1 MKVFNLQVEAWVGED
16 GVFKRAENP
25 ALQLKEDEPELLGG
39 SMAGLGWKHILHLI
53 GGEVQINQK
62 AAPDDKGEKGA
73 QAWCE
78 GLLLGGRKVGDL
90 GPG

>member
-1 MKVFNLQVEAWVGED
+1 MGCLRGQNTL
-16 GVFKRAENP
+16 P
-25 ALQLKEDEPELLGG
+25 CSSEDEPELLEG

>member
-1 MKVFNLQVEAWVGED
+1 M
-16 GVFKRAENP
+16 KRAENP
-25 ALQLKEDEPELLGG
+25 AVQLIERMNQSCWWAG
-39 SMAGLGWKHILHLI
+39 STAVLGWQHILHLI
-53 GGEVQINQK
+53 GVEVQINQK

>member
-39 SMAGLGWKHILHLI
+39 LHGCTRLEAHTPSHR
-53 GGEVQINQK
+53 G
-62 AAPDDKGEKGA
+62 
-73 QAWCE
+73 
-78 GLLLGGRKVGDL
+78 
-90 GPG
+90 